1 MGRPEGRD
9 STVATTTLYKTVE
22 EAEAAVRSIEGHC
35 VDVTG
40 DACAGDEVAFAR
52 ATFSGS
58 YRKPRFEGYE
68 VVVGKI
74 VKESYGKMKQQHTFT
89 IMTDDRRRIL
99 IKGRNLYSV
108 LVLAKPRDPEER
120 AVALRDK
127 HDRGDQARKDRQK
140 RLYGDDPWLCVDEY

>member
-1 MGRPEGRD
+1 MSAR
-9 STVATTTLYKTVE
+9 ALCKTIE
-22 EAEAAVRSIEGHC
+22 EAEAAVRSVEGYC
-35 VDVTG
+35 VDITG

-89 IMTDDRRRIL
+89 ILTNEGRRIL

-127 HDRGDQARKDRQK
+127 HDRGDQARKDRRE
-140 RLYGDDPWLCVDEY
+140 RLYGDDSWWGVDEY